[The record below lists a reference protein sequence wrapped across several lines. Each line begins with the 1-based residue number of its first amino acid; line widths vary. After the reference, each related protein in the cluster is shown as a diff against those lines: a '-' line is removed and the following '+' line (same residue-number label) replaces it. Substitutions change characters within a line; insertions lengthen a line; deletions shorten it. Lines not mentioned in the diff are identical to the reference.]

1 MIHADIYKRRKL
13 IMTRK
18 IYNCENGCAV
28 ESTLQ
33 IISGRWKS
41 VILYHLMFDGE
52 LRYNELQ
59 KFIPGITRRMVSLQL
74 KDLETDGLIYRKVV
88 QEKPLQVVYGMT
100 NYGNS
105 LKNIIELLYHWGEDF
120 NHKNAGKLEE
130 ESLTGY

>member
-1 MIHADIYKRRKL
+1 
-13 IMTRK
+13 
-18 IYNCENGCAV
+18 
-28 ESTLQ
+28 
-33 IISGRWKS
+33 
-41 VILYHLMFDGE
+41 MFDGE

>member
-1 MIHADIYKRRKL
+1 
-13 IMTRK
+13 MTRK

-59 KFIPGITRRMVSLQL
+59 KLIPGITRRMVSLQL